1 MVAAKQVTC
10 TDQET
15 AEVGEEPLVTL
26 REFRSSAALGWQMP
40 KSAVFF
46 GWNIVPKMQG
56 RLHADD
62 DVNVIKRRTRVVA
75 VPSKSKRAEPVVAIP
90 QEQQEEML
98 KGAGI
103 AALQGIA
110 AAICVASILIS
121 SMYILI
127 TSTGPQESVL
137 QPT

>member
-1 MVAAKQVTC
+1 MVAAEQVTC

-56 RLHADD
+56 RLHVDD
-62 DVNVIKRRTRVVA
+62 DVNVIKRRTRA

-121 SMYILI
+121 FMYILI